1 MKGTE
6 YKKGDRVVLDRG
18 NFRNKLEG
26 TIVDL
31 YFNIINKV
39 MLGIQWDNGVRTYM
53 EQSEVKLSKQQIR
66 EDKFKELGI

>member
-26 TIVDL
+26 TIIDL

-39 MLGIQWDNGVRTYM
+39 MLGIEWDNGVRSYM
-53 EQSEVKLSKQQIR
+53 EQSGVKLSKQQIR

>member
-6 YKKGDRVVLDRG
+6 YKKGDRVVLDRS

-31 YFNIINKV
+31 YFNIINKFFRYIFPFFIIV
-39 MLGIQWDNGVRTYM
+39 NQFI
-53 EQSEVKLSKQQIR
+53 
-66 EDKFKELGI
+66 

>member
-6 YKKGDRVVLDRG
+6 YKKSDRVV
-18 NFRNKLEG
+18 FRNKLEG
-26 TIVDL
+26 TIVDI

-39 MLGIQWDNGVRTYM
+39 MLGIEWDNGVRLYM

-66 EDKFKELGI
+66 EDKFNELGI